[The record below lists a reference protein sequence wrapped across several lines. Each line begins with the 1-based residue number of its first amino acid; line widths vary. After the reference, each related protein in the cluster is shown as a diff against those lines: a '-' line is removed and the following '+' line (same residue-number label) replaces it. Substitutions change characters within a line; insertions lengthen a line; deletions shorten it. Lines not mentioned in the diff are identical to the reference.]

1 MAKDNEIIKQIK
13 MWSSMDTSHEIIA
26 SDYNLSIEE
35 VNDIV
40 NGKTT
45 SLSKEVKPIEE
56 KNEVITSVAKKQT
69 HTSPAIKGVEDVLDN
84 ADRLIDELI
93 EENNI
98 ISSERI
104 DEIKD
109 SKEQQV
115 YRAIAYASL
124 KMHIFSLRQG
134 KFEAIKFGLENLL
147 PSVFGGKYE
156 QKEKVTTEREKLT
169 NLTEKTKDDIY
180 EELMEE
186 SDID

>member
-1 MAKDNEIIKQIK
+1 MVKDSNTIKQIK
-13 MWSSMDTSHEIIA
+13 MWSDMGSAHDIIA
-26 SDYNLSIEE
+26 SDYNISVQE

-40 NGKTT
+40 SGKLT
-45 SLSKEVKPIEE
+45 SFVKKAVELEE
-56 KNEVITSVAKKQT
+56 KSEVMTPVIKVAAKK
-69 HTSPAIKGVEDVLDN
+69 TSTIKGVEDVLDN

-93 EENNI
+93 EENNV

-104 DEIKD
+104 DDIKD

-156 QKEKVTTEREKLT
+156 QKEKVTTERERLT
-169 NLTEKTKDDIY
+169 DLTEKTQKDIY